1 MAMQDV
7 RNIGGKNQVV
17 TPEWFVARITEVGA
31 SQTGSGTCIGYPHGW
46 IEQSVCKNAIG
57 YEDAPVESADTG
69 TLTDSDNLAYMI
81 GGGQATVDDLV
92 LMRIKAIDT
101 DGKTVYEFQT
111 KGGGGGGGTGYVTS
125 VQCTGGYLIV
135 SYD

>member
-1 MAMQDV
+1 MQDV

-17 TPEWFVARITEVGA
+17 TPDWFVARITEIGS
-31 SQTGSGTCIGYPHGW
+31 SQLGSGTCIGYPHGW
-46 IEQSVCKNAIG
+46 YEQRVCQNAIG
-57 YEDAPVESADTG
+57 YEDASDESAERG
-69 TLTDSDNLAYMI
+69 ILANSDNLAYMI

-101 DGKTVYEFQT
+101 DGKTVYEFQP
-111 KGGGGGGGTGYVTS
+111 KGGGGGAGYVTS

>member
-1 MAMQDV
+1 MPMQDV

-17 TPEWFVARITEVGA
+17 TPEWFVARITEIGA

-46 IEQSVCKNAIG
+46 LEQRVCQNAIG
-57 YEDAPVESADTG
+57 YEDASVESADSG
-69 TLTDSDNLAYMI
+69 TLATSDNLAYMI

-101 DGKTVYEFQT
+101 DGKTVYEFQPR
-111 KGGGGGGGTGYVTS
+111 GGGGGGTGYVTS
-125 VQCTGGYLIV
+125 VQCTGGLLIV
-135 SYD
+135 TYES